1 MGDFNTP
8 SVFRFSK
15 ESGGLEIYYFK
26 TAVRLLYFVLAHGY
40 SAAETTVFF
49 ISVGRLILNVRLD

>member
-15 ESGGLEIYYFK
+15 ESGGLEICYSK
-26 TAVRLLYFVLAHGY
+26 TAARLLAFCSGV
-40 SAAETTVFF
+40 
-49 ISVGRLILNVRLD
+49 

>member
-40 SAAETTVFF
+40 SAAETTFF
-49 ISVGRLILNVRLD
+49 LFPLGG